1 MRCSSWARRLRD
13 LHSKA
18 RSLAACARAMATAA
32 ARRDDAASNVGTPK
46 GGTVQC
52 SAVPCRAVRL
62 SVGRG
67 EIWKV
72 GPVWAAHV
80 TTLCSYVGCVYVWQ
94 TLVRYRMSGTGGGK
108 LHRLWARVCV
118 SMDRGRS
125 SSNNNNSSRA
135 AMGRAARTIG
145 GALGGGGTW
154 QHNILWRAQRGSLLD
169 VTRLAL
175 WPVALLVVVA
185 STSSVCKPPARRPSS
200 NPGRADTLRPKW
212 SLAGRRVSATRACQ
226 ASKRAR
232 DVTH

>member
-1 MRCSSWARRLRD
+1 MQTARSNDGLASRCGAAAGHVDCD

-18 RSLAACARAMATAA
+18 HSLAACARAMATAA
-32 ARRDDAASNVGTPK
+32 ARRDDAASDVGTPR

-94 TLVRYRMSGTGGGK
+94 TLVRYPMSGTGGGK
-108 LHRLWARVCV
+108 LHRLWARICV
-118 SMDRGRS
+118 STDRGRS
-125 SSNNNNSSRA
+125 SSSNNNNNSSRA

-145 GALGGGGTW
+145 GAWEEAAHGRIIYSGE
-154 QHNILWRAQRGSLLD
+154 RSA
-169 VTRLAL
+169 AL
-175 WPVALLVVVA
+175 C
-185 STSSVCKPPARRPSS
+185 SM
-200 NPGRADTLRPKW
+200 
-212 SLAGRRVSATRACQ
+212 
-226 ASKRAR
+226 
-232 DVTH
+232 